1 MARAKGRRQSDE
13 PAAGETQSEQSQSD
27 DSSLNLVQ
35 QRDIGYVPV
44 EERGGAISVSEGDAG
59 PVGAI
64 AVVAS
69 AVLRGASLGER
80 EAELLR
86 RAFGTRR

>member
-1 MARAKGRRQSDE
+1 MARAKSRQQREEPKVDE
-13 PAAGETQSEQSQSD
+13 AEAG
-27 DSSLNLVQ
+27 SSANLVQ

-69 AVLRGASLGER
+69 AVLRGGDLGER
-80 EAELLR
+80 EAELLA

>member
-1 MARAKGRRQSDE
+1 MARAKERRQSDE
-13 PAAGETQSEQSQSD
+13 PTAGETQGDQAQSD
-27 DSSLNLVQ
+27 SSSNLVQ

-69 AVLRGASLGER
+69 AVLGGASLGER
-80 EAELLR
+80 EAELVE
-86 RAFGTRR
+86 RAFGTRP